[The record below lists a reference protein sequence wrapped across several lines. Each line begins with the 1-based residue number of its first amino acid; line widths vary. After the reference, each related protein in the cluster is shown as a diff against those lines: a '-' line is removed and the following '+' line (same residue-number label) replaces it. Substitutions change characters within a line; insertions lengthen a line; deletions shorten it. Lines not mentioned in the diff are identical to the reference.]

1 MIVNAF
7 KLNNVF
13 LFNINSNYPSV
24 PTARGVWDDG
34 QASES
39 SLEVRQSSHRK
50 PRPLSYVAQPKPTGY
65 DPSPRFERVKKRG
78 ARDNRESQGLSVAKE
93 GAREGAQ
100 VTQIS
105 SLYRSS
111 TMDLS
116 MHRPRSSERKS

>member
-65 DPSPRFERVKKRG
+65 DPSPKFERVKKRG
-78 ARDNRESQGLSVAKE
+78 ARENRESRGLSVAK
-93 GAREGAQ
+93 EGAQ

-116 MHRPRSSERKS
+116 MHRTRSFERKS

>member
-1 MIVNAF
+1 MVIYF
-7 KLNNVF
+7 F
-13 LFNINSNYPSV
+13 INSNYTS
-24 PTARGVWDDG
+24 VWDDG

-65 DPSPRFERVKKRG
+65 DPSPKFERVKKRG

-93 GAREGAQ
+93 GAQ

-116 MHRPRSSERKS
+116 MHRTRSSERKS